1 MDREINKEELFDS
14 LISSGISGIFKASTQ
29 QGHRILYANRQF
41 YELIGYTETQ
51 FQEEKDEELCN
62 IIHTEDIEHVM
73 EQADDLIKG
82 RRDRGVLE
90 FRIIRRDQRVTWIRT
105 ECTFVGSEEQKG
117 FFALCYDIS
126 EQKRTK
132 RELFDTEE
140 KFALA
145 IKGADID
152 VWVYDIKASTAM
164 WVQAESPSGESK
176 VLENFPESYIA
187 EGHVRDDCL
196 DDFREFYQRL
206 LRGERNI
213 SGDFWLKN
221 DEKREWRCQH
231 LTYLVTFDQEGTP
244 HKAYGTGQDITARKI
259 AEYKYREEIDRR
271 KDAGSDIIAFGRINL
286 TRGIIESFSTYEGV
300 MSKREGEPEEAFK
313 RRVLRFFTDSYVI
326 AGEYK
331 SLLIDQLQDE
341 YRKGNTNLC
350 REFGAVLKSSGEHI
364 WVRSECKMLASP
376 ENGDIIAF
384 LYNYDRTREH
394 NLSQILQACLSLD
407 YDFVGTISTRTKR
420 VRLEAGR
427 DIFSFIPESMKN
439 YDAIVRTFIKRGILL
454 PGEEASDHFLR
465 LSHIIDNL
473 KDSTYYACELDIR
486 DLAGKLRKKQ
496 LKFSYA
502 KDQPEIIVVTCT
514 DIDELVKEEKKK
526 QDVLEKALEEA
537 ERANLAKSEFLT
549 QMSHDIRTPMNAIL
563 GMTSIA
569 RAETTIADV
578 LECINHIEISG
589 KFLMNLI
596 NDILD
601 ISRLESG
608 GMKMN
613 PQECPL
619 EDFDAGVRANMV
631 PLMEGKQIRFR
642 YEMMCGITC
651 IYADPVRIN
660 QIFFNLISNSVKF
673 TPQGGEILFRAE
685 HLRDEGDIAWTRFI
699 VKDNGIGMSKEYVEH
714 AFEAFS
720 REEAKTD
727 QQWQGAGLG
736 LTIVKYLVEVMGGT
750 ISLHSEKGK
759 GTEVIVDL
767 PLRPMERSEKAKDF
781 AEEETVALDGRRI
794 LLAEDNYMNTVV
806 AARLLQN
813 KGMLVETAENGA
825 AAVGLFEQSAD
836 GYYDAILMDIRMPVM
851 DGLEAVRQIRAL
863 KRRDA
868 ACIPIVAMTANAY
881 DEDRQ
886 KSIQAGMNSH
896 LSKPIDP
903 LKLYKTLS
911 WLLSKDKME

>member
-14 LISSGISGIFKASTQ
+14 LISSGISAIFKASTQ
-29 QGHRILYANRQF
+29 RGHRILYANRQF
-41 YELIGYTETQ
+41 YELIGYTEAQ

-73 EQADDLIKG
+73 EQADDLIER

-90 FRIIRRDQRVTWIRT
+90 FRIIRRDQRVIWVRT

-145 IKGADID
+145 IKGAGID
-152 VWVYDIKASTAM
+152 VWVYDIKEGTAM
-164 WVQAESPSGESK
+164 WVQAEDLQKESK
-176 VLENFPESYIA
+176 VLENFPDSYIA
-187 EGHVRDDCL
+187 EGHVRDDCIE
-196 DDFREFYQRL
+196 DFKEFYLKLQS
-206 LRGERNI
+206 GERKI
-213 SGDFWLKN
+213 SGDFWLRN
-221 DEKREWRCQH
+221 GEKREWRCQH
-231 LTYLVTFDQEGTP
+231 LTYLVTFDQEGKP
-244 HKAYGTGQDITARKI
+244 YKAYGTGQDITARKI
-259 AEYKYREEIDRR
+259 AEYRYREEVDRR

-286 TRGIIESFSTYEGV
+286 TKGTIESFTTYEGEIV
-300 MSKREGEPEEAFK
+300 KREGEPEEAFK
-313 RRVLRFFTDSYVI
+313 RRILRFFTDAYEV
-326 AGEYK
+326 AGKHK
-331 SLLIDQLQDE
+331 SILVRQLQSE
-341 YRKGNTNLC
+341 YQKGNTNLS

-364 WVRSECKMLASP
+364 WVRTECKMLASP

-394 NLSQILQACLSLD
+394 NLNQILQACLSLD

-427 DIFSFIPESMKN
+427 DIFSFLPESIKN
-439 YDAIVRTFIKRGILL
+439 YDAIVRTFIRKGTLL
-454 PGEEASDHFLR
+454 PGGVAPERFLR
-465 LSHIIDNL
+465 LSDIIENL
-473 KDSTYYACELDIR
+473 KNRTYYACEIDIR
-486 DLAGKLRKKQ
+486 DHRGQLRKKQ

-569 RAETTIADV
+569 RAETRIEDI

-608 GMKMN
+608 GMKIN
-613 PQECPL
+613 PQECLL

-642 YEMMCGITC
+642 YEMRCGITC

-685 HLRDEGDIAWTRFI
+685 HLRNEGDIAWTRFI
-699 VKDNGIGMSKEYVEH
+699 VKDNGIGMSEEYIAH
-714 AFEAFS
+714 AFDAFS

-750 ISLHSEKGK
+750 ISLRSEKGK

-767 PLRPMERSEKAKDF
+767 PLRPMERSKKAKAF
-781 AEEETVALDGRRI
+781 AEEETVSLNGKRI

-825 AAVGLFEQSAD
+825 AAVDLFERSAP

-851 DGLEAVRQIRAL
+851 DGLEAVRRIRAL
-863 KRRDA
+863 KRGDA
-868 ACIPIVAMTANAY
+868 ACVPIVAMTANAY

-903 LKLYKTLS
+903 LKLYKTLGC
-911 WLLSKDKME
+911 LLDDNKME